1 MTWLTLGASAIAF
14 SVAAQN
20 RQLPP
25 PSAST
30 PVSPQTQV
38 AHGEDAEFLLD
49 ALRSSKAEMQMG
61 ELAQQRSKNAA
72 VQQFGEKLRADHAKA
87 ADEIETLLEPLN
99 MNVPV
104 EPSTEQQSHYAALA
118 KLKRFQYIPSNPNFF
133 VGFGSKR
140 DADRVA
146 DAFVQE
152 HSQADR
158 GFYRA
163 TKRRPGLGHAEVQR
177 VVNLLSH

>member
-1 MTWLTLGASAIAF
+1 MTWLTLGAIAIAF
-14 SVAAQN
+14 SAAAQN
-20 RQLPP
+20 RQSPP
-25 PSAST
+25 PSTST

-99 MNVPV
+99 MNVPGRAEHRAA
-104 EPSTEQQSHYAALA
+104 EPPRRACEAIGRGVRSRVRAAH
-118 KLKRFQYIPSNPNFF
+118 
-133 VGFGSKR
+133 G
-140 DADRVA
+140 RVA
-146 DAFVQE
+146 PRGDREVRG
-152 HSQADR
+152 ADSR
-158 GFYRA
+158 
-163 TKRRPGLGHAEVQR
+163 KSE
-177 VVNLLSH
+177 